1 MIVVAA
7 MYVGRYIVRSGIG
20 WCRSRWPIFLRR
32 RSFSSRAEPP
42 PFHSLESSPL
52 CSGRW
57 LKINMQKAYF
67 CIVLID
73 GGPIPDVVGNT
84 SLVPVK
90 GRSTPK
96 TQRVSYQNWQWISG
110 RIFCQYSIP
119 IRSDLNFINEIG
131 PFSLV
136 ITKDVESPNMYRY
149 HKSRIVFLVPRSHC
163 HCFSLFFSAKCNS
176 VRLLLWWE
184 GALIRPSLNIVAFI
198 CYGSASECESSNV
211 IT

>member
-1 MIVVAA
+1 
-7 MYVGRYIVRSGIG
+7 
-20 WCRSRWPIFLRR
+20 
-32 RSFSSRAEPP
+32 
-42 PFHSLESSPL
+42 
-52 CSGRW
+52 
-57 LKINMQKAYF
+57 MQKAYF

-131 PFSLV
+131 PFMSNLRMWNLQICIDTMRIESSSLHLV
-136 ITKDVESPNMYRY
+136 IIA
-149 HKSRIVFLVPRSHC
+149 IV
-163 HCFSLFFSAKCNS
+163 SLSSFQQS
-176 VRLLLWWE
+176 VILCAYCCDGKVL
-184 GALIRPSLNIVAFI
+184 
-198 CYGSASECESSNV
+198 
-211 IT
+211 